1 MKNSARFL
9 LGAAV
14 LAATLPVTALAVPM
28 VGRVTTR
35 CTAPLSVATDSVM
48 AEVYAVK
55 IVSSSPVSYT
65 DWGFD
70 LSGKGGLADNAFV
83 ILTGFSYTLD
93 DNARALQAPGDVYY
107 VFVTA
112 PPEAAG
118 GACRLL
124 VDSDSATRS
133 AGAMGAATTQYVG
146 ARQGWLV
153 APPANTTAVPTQ
165 PAGLPNGTGPLTGV
179 SVSFG
184 TVAEINNT
192 TLGAGCTIGGELND
206 PNLGAGRGAII
217 GYNVWRVTG
226 AMGAPPAPAAFLGAG
241 NWSYFVPSTSFNPAA
256 DATGLTAP
264 QRDTG
269 MTAGSDLTPN
279 DLAGI
284 QNPDGTF
291 YTGDETLFFQ
301 DSGSNPDGS
310 GRLAGTGAAPAAATG
325 YWYAVQPVVG
335 VGTNVV
341 ATAFNGIGF
350 TTGSAQFFGN
360 HVIMAGGYP
369 AVDLDLNGTP
379 EFINP
384 QINAGIQGLGLTNQN
399 APLLSAPV
407 FVDTSTANLPAEG
420 QVSVTARMD
429 GANVAISFS
438 AGLEPANVLGYNV
451 YRVAG
456 DIRNKV
462 NTELLAAGGEGSVY
476 RVVDQALSTSRRVRR
491 DTATQY
497 LVEIVYDGAASRF
510 VGPFDVQMTQE
521 TGRRTR

>member
-14 LAATLPVTALAVPM
+14 LAATLPATALAVPM
-28 VGRVTTR
+28 VGRATVR

-55 IVSSSPVSYT
+55 IVATSPVSYT

-70 LSGKGGLADNAFV
+70 LSGKGGMADNSFV
-83 ILTGFSYTLD
+83 ILSGFTYTLD
-93 DNARALQAPGDVYY
+93 DNARTPQAPGDVYY

-112 PPEAAG
+112 PPDTPG

-124 VDSDSATRS
+124 VDSDSASRS
-133 AGAMGAATTQYVG
+133 GGAMGAATTQYVG
-146 ARQGWLV
+146 ARQGWLA

-165 PAGLPNGTGPLTGV
+165 PAGLPAGTGPLAGV
-179 SVSFG
+179 SVTFG
-184 TVAEINNT
+184 TVAEINTT
-192 TLGAGCTIGGELND
+192 TLGAGCTIAGELPD

-226 AMGAPPAPAAFLGAG
+226 TAGSPPAPAAFLGAG
-241 NWSYFVPSTSFNPAA
+241 NWSYFVPATSFNPAA

-269 MTAGSDLTPN
+269 MTAASDLTPN

-284 QNPDGTF
+284 QNPDGAF

-310 GRLAGTGAAPAAATG
+310 PRLAGTGAAPVVGTG
-325 YWYAVQPVVG
+325 YWYAAQPVVG
-335 VGTNVV
+335 VGTNMV
-341 ATAFNGIGF
+341 AAAFNGIGF
-350 TTGSAQFFGN
+350 TNNMLFMGN
-360 HVIMAGGYP
+360 HVITAGTYP

-384 QINAGIQGLGLTNQN
+384 QVNAGIEGLGLTNQN

-429 GANVAISFS
+429 GANVAITFS
-438 AGLEPANVLGYNV
+438 AGLEPASVLGYNV
-451 YRVAG
+451 YRVSG
-456 DIRNKV
+456 DARSKV
-462 NTELLAAGGEGSVY
+462 NDELIAAGGEGSVY
-476 RVVDQALSTSRRVRR
+476 RVVDEAFATSRRVRR
-491 DTATQY
+491 DAVTQY
-497 LVEIVYDGAASRF
+497 LVEIVYDGTASRF
-510 VGPFDVQMTQE
+510 VGPFDVQMTRE
-521 TGRRTR
+521 TGRRVR